1 MSYPPESFRLKTVEV
16 RPRPPLAERRAVLL
30 RSACNVYRVPEE
42 AVFLDFIHFRGHHAM
57 SDGQWSGMLLGDEAY
72 AGSRNFYAI
81 LERAR
86 ERFGVSWV
94 VPAHRGRGA
103 LNLVA
108 HAYLQEGRPVV
119 APALTDLER
128 FHLGRFGSPLHTVAV
143 WEGPQGLEADLDA
156 WEHLLETHRD
166 PLVYLRPVSEALGYR
181 TWNPDNLQALLALAQ
196 EAGAFVLLN
205 ASGLFLWAHRVWPA
219 QQALDQVR
227 ALAEQARVV
236 VWNAREDGFTHT
248 GALIMGW
255 EEEDYLKFRTYV
267 VVFEGLHTYGG
278 LAGRDME
285 ALARGLDE
293 VAHGEWFTHH
303 LRRLQAWREEAQK
316 AGLPVAGESLWG
328 LRLDAAALSGREM
341 PWAGY
346 ELAAGLYVLTGVR
359 AGVLGRDLFLALPL
373 RRHLNEHLD
382 FALQALRMLAEYGRT
397 VPALNPVEGANR
409 SFPEGWQFEPE
420 APYFPELD
428 GEPLALATTPPYTAR
443 MVEVLIRRSREERE
457 RAIREAGYN
466 TFLLRSEDV
475 YLDLLTDSGTAAMSS
490 EQWARLMAAP
500 EGMTPNRAYEAL
512 QEAVARVLGFPY
524 VIPTHQGRAAEHV
537 LSQTLIRPGQYVI
550 NNMYFTTTREHQER
564 AGGIFV
570 DLIVPQAHNPR
581 DPYPFKG
588 DLDVEAVERFI
599 QEHGPGN
606 VAYICLEMNV
616 NMAGGQPVSLRA
628 TRRLAEVARRYG
640 VPLIFDA
647 TRCAENAYLIQ
658 QREPGQ
664 QGRPVA
670 DILLELMSYA
680 DGLTFSAKKD
690 PLLNIGGFIA
700 VRHRDWYER
709 MVGFMRH
716 FEGEAANGGLAP
728 RDVWAMAQGLYE
740 MVNDDH
746 IRARVEQTRYLGRR
760 LHEEGI
766 PIVVPVGGHAVYLD
780 ARAFF
785 PHIPQNQFPAQRL
798 AAEIYVESGVRTMER
813 GTVSAGRDPKT
824 GDHRYPKLELVRI
837 TIPRRVYTR
846 SHMDVVVE
854 GVVGVWKRR
863 ERVKGLRMVYE
874 PPTLRFFTARFEA
887 LDDA

>member
-1 MSYPPESFRLKTVEV
+1 MYPAEAFRLKTVDV
-16 RPRPPLAERRAVLL
+16 RSRPSLSRRRAVLL
-30 RSACNVYRVPEE
+30 NAQNNVYRVADED
-42 AVFLDFIHFRGHHAM
+42 VFLDFLHFRGHHGM
-57 SDGQWSGMLLGDEAY
+57 SDVQWSGMFLGDEAY

-81 LERAR
+81 WERAQ
-86 ERFGVSWV
+86 ERFGTTWV

-108 HAYLQEGRPVV
+108 HAYLQDRRPVL
-119 APALTDLER
+119 ASPLTDLER
-128 FHLGRFGSPLHTVAV
+128 FHLGRFGSPLQELPVLHDQGFVA
-143 WEGPQGLEADLDA
+143 ADLDA
-156 WEHLLETHRD
+156 WKAAFQKH
-166 PLVYLRPVSEALGYR
+166 PQALVYLRPVSEALGYLP
-181 TWNPDNLQALLALAQ
+181 WDPGNLFDLLALAQ
-196 EAGAFVLLN
+196 NAGAFLLLN
-205 ASGLFLWAHRVWPA
+205 ASSLFLWAYYVYDEA
-219 QQALDQVR
+219 TALDRVR
-227 ALAEQARVV
+227 DLAHHARVV
-236 VWNAREDGFTHT
+236 LWNAREDGFSHT
-248 GALIMGW
+248 GALLMGR

-285 ALARGLDE
+285 ALARGLAE
-293 VAHGEWFTHH
+293 VAQGAWFVNH
-303 LRRLQAWREEAQK
+303 LGRLRSWRQK
-316 AGLPVAGESLWG
+316 AKDFGLPVRDELGLWG
-328 LRLDAAALSGREM
+328 LHLDAQVFLHREG
-341 PWAGY
+341 PWVGY
-346 ELAAGLYVLTGVR
+346 EAAAGLYVLTGVR

-382 FALQALRMLAEYGRT
+382 FALEALGVLAEHREQ
-397 VPALNPVEGANR
+397 VPRLTLVNGEDEPFSEALSFQPEGAF
-409 SFPEGWQFEPE
+409 FPEME
-420 APYFPELD
+420 
-428 GEPLALATTPPYTAR
+428 GEPLALGTTPPYTAK
-443 MVEVLIRRSREERE
+443 MVEVLFRRSREERE

-475 YLDLLTDSGTAAMSS
+475 YLDLLTDSGTAAMSG
-490 EQWARLMAAP
+490 EQWSRLLAAP
-500 EGMTPNRAYEAL
+500 ESMSPNRAFQAF
-512 QEAVARVLGFPY
+512 QEAVAQVLGFPY

-570 DLIVPQAHNPR
+570 DLIVPQAHRPQ

-588 DLDVEAVERFI
+588 DLDVDAVEVFLR
-599 QEHGPGN
+599 EKGPEN

-616 NMAGGQPVSLRA
+616 NMAGGQPVSLRE
-628 TRRLAEVARRYG
+628 TRRLAQVARQYG

-670 DILLELMSYA
+670 DILRELMSYA

-690 PLLNIGGFIA
+690 PLLNISGFIA

-709 MVGFMRH
+709 MVRFMRY
-716 FEGEAANGGLAP
+716 FEGEMANGGLAP
-728 RDVWAMAQGLYE
+728 RDLWAMAQGLYE
-740 MVNDDH
+740 MVDDNH
-746 IRARVEQTRYLGRR
+746 IRARVEQTRYLGQR
-760 LHEEGI
+760 LLDAGI

-780 ARAFF
+780 AKAFF
-785 PHIPQNQFPAQRL
+785 PHIPQGAFPAQRL

-846 SHMDVVVE
+846 SHMDAVVE

-863 ERVKGLRMVYE
+863 ETIQGLRMVYE
-874 PPTLRFFTARFEA
+874 PPTLRFFTARFEP
-887 LDDA
+887 L

>member
-1 MSYPPESFRLKTVEV
+1 MSYRPESFRMKIVETRR
-16 RPRPPLAERRAVLL
+16 RPGLAERRAALL
-30 RSACNVYRVPEE
+30 RAGCNVYRVPEE
-42 AVFLDFIHFRGHHAM
+42 AVFLDFLHFRGAHAM
-57 SDGQWSGMLLGDEAY
+57 SDRQWSGMFLGDEAY

-81 LERAR
+81 EEQVRR
-86 ERFGVSWV
+86 RFGMGWV

-119 APALTDLER
+119 ASPLTPLER
-128 FHLGRFGSPLHTVAV
+128 YHLERFGSPITTVTVEA
-143 WEGPQGLEADLDA
+143 GPDGLEADLEEWKRA
-156 WEHLLETHRD
+156 LEEH
-166 PLVYLRPVSEALGYR
+166 PQALVYLRPVSEALGYR
-181 TWNPDNLQALLALAQ
+181 AWAPENVQTLLALAQ
-196 EAGAFVLLN
+196 EAGALVLLN
-205 ASGLFLWAHRVWPA
+205 ASGMFLWAHRVYGPEE
-219 QQALDQVR
+219 ALDRVR

-236 VWNAREDGFTHT
+236 LWNAREDGFTHT
-248 GALIMGW
+248 GALVMGRD
-255 EEEDYLKFRTYV
+255 EEDYLKFRTYV

-285 ALARGLDE
+285 ALARGLE
-293 VAHGEWFTHH
+293 EAGQGEWFQDH
-303 LRRLQAWREEAQK
+303 LERLARWEAEVRK
-316 AGLPVAGESLWG
+316 AGLPVKGGALWG
-328 LRLDAAALSGREM
+328 LRLDAPALLGRRV

-359 AGVLGRDLFLALPL
+359 AGVLEQDLFLALPL
-373 RRHLNEHLD
+373 RRHFNEHLT
-382 FALQALRMLAEYGRT
+382 FAVQALRMLAEYART
-397 VPALNPVEGANR
+397 VPALTPVAGAGR
-409 SFPEGWQFEPE
+409 PFPEDLLFQAEG
-420 APYFPELD
+420 PYFPQLD
-428 GEPLALATTPPYTAR
+428 GEPLALGHTPPYTAKT
-443 MVEVLIRRSREERE
+443 VELLVRRTREERE
-457 RAIREAGYN
+457 RAIREAGFN

-490 EQWARLMAAP
+490 KQWSRILEAP
-500 EGMTPNRAYEAL
+500 EAMTPNRAFEAFR
-512 QEAVARVLGFPY
+512 EAVARVLGFPY
-524 VIPTHQGRAAEHV
+524 VVPTHQGRAAEHV

-564 AGGIFV
+564 AGGVFV
-570 DLIVPQAHNPR
+570 DLIVPQAHHPR
-581 DPYPFKG
+581 DPHPFKG
-588 DLDVEAVERFI
+588 DLDVDAVARFI
-599 QEHGPGN
+599 QEHGPRN
-606 VAYICLEMNV
+606 IAYICLEMNV
-616 NMAGGQPVSLRA
+616 NMAGGQPVSLRE

-700 VRHRDWYER
+700 VRRRDWYDR
-709 MVGFMRH
+709 MLAFMRY
-716 FEGEAANGGLAP
+716 FEGEMANGGLAP
-728 RDVWAMAQGLYE
+728 RDIWAMAQGLYE
-740 MVNDDH
+740 MVNDDY

-760 LHEEGI
+760 LQELGI

-854 GVVGVWKRR
+854 GVLGVWKRR

-874 PPTLRFFTARFEA
+874 PPTLRFFTARFEE
-887 LDDA
+887 L

>member
-1 MSYPPESFRLKTVEV
+1 MMYPVEAFRLKAVEV
-16 RPRPPLAERRAVLL
+16 RRRPNLAWRRAALL
-30 RSACNVYRVPEE
+30 NAGCNVYRLPDEG
-42 AVFLDFIHFRGHHAM
+42 VFLDFLSHRGQHAM

-72 AGSRNFYAI
+72 AGSRNFYAF
-81 LERAR
+81 LEGAR
-86 ERFGVSWV
+86 ERFGIHWV

-108 HAYLQEGRPVV
+108 HAYLQEKRPVV
-119 APALTDLER
+119 ATPLTPLER
-128 FHLGRFGSPLHTVAV
+128 YHLGRFGSPLVEVPVSAGPGG
-143 WEGPQGLEADLDA
+143 WEGDLEAWKQALTSHA
-156 WEHLLETHRD
+156 S
-166 PLVYLRPVSEALGYR
+166 PLVYVRPVTEALRYQP
-181 TWNPDNLQALLALAQ
+181 WNPENLEALLALARD
-196 EAGAFVLLN
+196 AGAFLLLN
-205 ASGLFLWAHRVWPA
+205 ASGLFLWAHHAYGPAQALERVRTLA
-219 QQALDQVR
+219 QQAD
-227 ALAEQARVV
+227 VV

-248 GALIMGW
+248 GALIMGRD
-255 EEEDYLKFRTYV
+255 EADYLKFRTYV

-285 ALARGLDE
+285 ALARGLEE
-293 VAHGEWFTHH
+293 VGYGEWFTNH
-303 LRRLQAWREEAQK
+303 LARLAAWRDAARR
-316 AGLPVAGESLWG
+316 AGIPIVDAPNLWG
-328 LRLDAAALSGREM
+328 LQVRAREMLGRETA
-341 PWAGY
+341 WAGFA
-346 ELAAGLYVLTGVR
+346 LAAGLYVLTGVR
-359 AGVLGRDLFLALPL
+359 AGVLHGDLFLALPL

-382 FALQALRMLAEYGRT
+382 LAVRALEVTREHGSGI
-397 VPALNPVEGANR
+397 PALTRVEGDPEV
-409 SFPEGWQFEPE
+409 FPENARFQPE
-420 APYFPELD
+420 GAFFPQVA
-428 GEPLALATTPPYTAR
+428 GEPLSLNTTPPYTAK
-443 MVEVLIRRSREERE
+443 MVEVLVRRSRAERE

-490 EQWARLMAAP
+490 EQWSRLMAAP
-500 EGMTPNRAYEAL
+500 ETSSPNRAFESFR
-512 QEAVARVLGFPY
+512 EAVAQVLGFPY
-524 VIPTHQGRAAEHV
+524 VVPTHQGRAAEHV
-537 LSQTLIRPGQYVI
+537 LSQVLIRPGQYVI

-570 DLIVPQAHNPR
+570 DLIVPQAHDPR
-581 DPYPFKG
+581 SEYPFKG
-588 DLDVEAVERFI
+588 DLDVDAVERFL
-599 QEHGPGN
+599 QEKGPEK

-628 TRRLAEVARRYG
+628 TRRLAEVARKYG

-670 DILLELMSYA
+670 DILRELMSYA

-690 PLLNIGGFIA
+690 PLLNISGFIA
-700 VRHRDWYER
+700 VRHREWYER
-709 MVGFMRH
+709 MVRFMRY
-716 FEGEAANGGLAP
+716 FEGEMANGGLAP
-728 RDVWAMAQGLYE
+728 RDLWAMAQGLYE

-746 IRARVEQTRYLGRR
+746 IRARVEQTRYLGQR
-760 LHEEGI
+760 LLEEGV

-780 ARAFF
+780 AKAFF
-785 PHIPQNQFPAQRL
+785 PHIPQHEFPAQRL

-846 SHMDVVVE
+846 SHMDAVVE

-863 ERVKGLRMVYE
+863 ESVKGLRMVYE
-874 PPTLRFFTARFEA
+874 PPTLRFFTARFES
-887 LDDA
+887 L